1 MRGASESAPPNA
13 GAFPGDAYHHRG
25 QIQGAPPRPDEP
37 APVTPRHPEQSR
49 FPPQNSGN
57 VDRRPTEMDNGGEEQ
72 WASKEEEYQAKL
84 KEANKLMA
92 EVISMGI
99 TVEFLRSIGISER
112 CVRGTYPATYAELE
126 AGGSGSHL
134 AHNNGEK

>member
-1 MRGASESAPPNA
+1 
-13 GAFPGDAYHHRG
+13 
-25 QIQGAPPRPDEP
+25 
-37 APVTPRHPEQSR
+37 
-49 FPPQNSGN
+49 
-57 VDRRPTEMDNGGEEQ
+57 
-72 WASKEEEYQAKL
+72 
-84 KEANKLMA
+84 MA

-112 CVRGTYPATYAELE
+112 LVRGAYPATYAELE

>member
-1 MRGASESAPPNA
+1 
-13 GAFPGDAYHHRG
+13 
-25 QIQGAPPRPDEP
+25 
-37 APVTPRHPEQSR
+37 
-49 FPPQNSGN
+49 
-57 VDRRPTEMDNGGEEQ
+57 MDNGGEEQ